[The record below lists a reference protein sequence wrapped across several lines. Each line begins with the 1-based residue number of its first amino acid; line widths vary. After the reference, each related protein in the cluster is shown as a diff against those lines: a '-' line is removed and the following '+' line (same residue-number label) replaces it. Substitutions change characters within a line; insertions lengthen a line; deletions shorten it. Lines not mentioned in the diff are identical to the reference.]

1 MKRLQH
7 FVNLL
12 FSPCFTRHL
21 HASFSEGANYSQALR
36 VPQGLFLKHQAG
48 RSPPSKPALHFK
60 HVFLQPVAIGWRAS
74 LTLGTVATSDSD
86 VARQQVTLARHVI
99 NSCIPYFESVHMLPI
114 SNLPQLL
121 KTILAWLQRG
131 FDATT
136 TWVTQLSWWKF
147 FLFAAL
153 ALIAGSIL
161 QDELFSSSP
170 NEEVVIK
177 SHKRASKGT
186 GETNIL
192 IDDTGIHFNPR
203 NSKNRRSSTADA
215 TDAADAAEADEHAN
229 AVPPEP
235 PEPPA
240 APAKPNYPVTTNA
253 SGEEVHIELPPQI
266 GEELSNAIEEAV
278 DDAAE
283 QKVSRYHQQA
293 STWFKSF
300 VSLLVLALFAMKA
313 LVGGK
318 KRAEAETVTANE
330 AAERESMQRQ
340 LSEAKMQMMQAQ
352 VEPHFLFNTLASVE
366 HLIQVDPPRAAKMQ
380 RSLIQYL
387 RAVLPQMRDNALITN
402 LGREADMVQA
412 YLNLLKMRM
421 EERLTVDFQI
431 PDGLRSAAFPPMM
444 LQSMVENA
452 IKHGLEVKPEG
463 GTLRIVAEVA
473 HNKLRVTVTDDGL
486 GFGVVPSDGTGLGL
500 PTIRERLKLLHGDQG
515 SLTITPNQPS
525 GVCAVIE
532 VPYQLS
538 K

>member
-1 MKRLQH
+1 
-7 FVNLL
+7 
-12 FSPCFTRHL
+12 
-21 HASFSEGANYSQALR
+21 
-36 VPQGLFLKHQAG
+36 
-48 RSPPSKPALHFK
+48 
-60 HVFLQPVAIGWRAS
+60 
-74 LTLGTVATSDSD
+74 
-86 VARQQVTLARHVI
+86 
-99 NSCIPYFESVHMLPI
+99 MLPI
-114 SNLPQLL
+114 SSLPELL
-121 KTILAWLQRG
+121 KTILAWLQRA

-170 NEEVVIK
+170 DEEVVIK
-177 SHKRASKGT
+177 SHKRSSKSS

-203 NSKNRRSSTADA
+203 NNKNRRSSA
-215 TDAADAAEADEHAN
+215 TDAASEPADAAEADAQAK

-473 HNKLRVTVTDDGL
+473 HSKLRVTVTDDGL

>member
-1 MKRLQH
+1 M
-7 FVNLL
+7 
-12 FSPCFTRHL
+12 P
-21 HASFSEGANYSQALR
+21 YSN
-36 VPQGLFLKHQAG
+36 P
-48 RSPPSKPALHFK
+48 
-60 HVFLQPVAIGWRAS
+60 
-74 LTLGTVATSDSD
+74 
-86 VARQQVTLARHVI
+86 
-99 NSCIPYFESVHMLPI
+99 
-114 SNLPQLL
+114 PQLL
-121 KTILAWLQRG
+121 KVILAWLQHA

-170 NEEVVIK
+170 DEEVISK
-177 SHKRASKGT
+177 SSKRANRG

-192 IDDTGIHFNPR
+192 IDDTGIRFNPR
-203 NSKNRRSSTADA
+203 NNKAKRNTTEAP
-215 TDAADAAEADEHAN
+215 AEPPEASDGASEHDN
-229 AVPPEP
+229 TVPAEP

-240 APAKPNYPVTTNA
+240 APATPAKPSYPVTTNA

-283 QKVSRYHQQA
+283 QKVSRYHKQA

-330 AAERESMQRQ
+330 AAERASMQRQ

-421 EERLTVDFQI
+421 EERLTVDFNI
-431 PDGLRSAAFPPMM
+431 PDGLRTAAFPPMM

-463 GTLRIVAEVA
+463 GTLRVLAEVA
-473 HNKLRVTVTDDGL
+473 HSKLRVTVTDDGL
-486 GFGVVPSDGTGLGL
+486 GFGAVPSDGTGLGL

-515 SLTITPNQPS
+515 SLTITPNVPS

>member
-1 MKRLQH
+1 
-7 FVNLL
+7 
-12 FSPCFTRHL
+12 
-21 HASFSEGANYSQALR
+21 
-36 VPQGLFLKHQAG
+36 
-48 RSPPSKPALHFK
+48 
-60 HVFLQPVAIGWRAS
+60 
-74 LTLGTVATSDSD
+74 
-86 VARQQVTLARHVI
+86 
-99 NSCIPYFESVHMLPI
+99 MLPI
-114 SNLPQLL
+114 SSLPQLL
-121 KTILAWLQRG
+121 KTILAWLQRA

-161 QDELFSSSP
+161 QDELFSSSQD
-170 NEEVVIK
+170 EEVVIK
-177 SHKRASKGT
+177 SHKRSSKGA

-203 NSKNRRSSTADA
+203 NSKNRRSSTTDAASDPADA
-215 TDAADAAEADEHAN
+215 TEADEHTN
-229 AVPPEP
+229 AVPQAP

-240 APAKPNYPVTTNA
+240 APAKPSYPVTTNA

-318 KRAEAETVTANE
+318 KRAEAQTVTANE

-473 HNKLRVTVTDDGL
+473 HSKLRVIVTDDGL

-500 PTIRERLKLLHGDQG
+500 PTIRERLKLLHGEQG

>member
-1 MKRLQH
+1 
-7 FVNLL
+7 
-12 FSPCFTRHL
+12 
-21 HASFSEGANYSQALR
+21 
-36 VPQGLFLKHQAG
+36 
-48 RSPPSKPALHFK
+48 
-60 HVFLQPVAIGWRAS
+60 
-74 LTLGTVATSDSD
+74 
-86 VARQQVTLARHVI
+86 
-99 NSCIPYFESVHMLPI
+99 MLPI